1 MFSRPVRFLLCALA
15 GLALLTAC
23 GEAKKEVPPAVKS
36 FEEFF
41 PIKIGDRTV
50 RVQIAAL
57 PPETQ
62 QGLMFRKELGADDG
76 MLFVFTRPQ
85 QLGFYMRNTTI
96 PLDIGYLDAKG
107 VLREVYPLHPL
118 DERSVVSRARD
129 LQFALEV
136 NQGWFKRNGV
146 APGAQLDLKAVA
158 AALRARGLQPE
169 AAGLK

>member
-1 MFSRPVRFLLCALA
+1 MLSTPRLLPALA
-15 GLALLTAC
+15 AALVLLAAC
-23 GEAKKEVPPAVKS
+23 GGGEKKAAVAAPQPADTY
-36 FEEFF
+36 F

-50 RVQIAAL
+50 RMQIAAL
-57 PPETQ
+57 PNETQ
-62 QGLMFRKELGADDG
+62 QGLMFRKELGPDDG
-76 MLFVFTRPQ
+76 MLFIFTRPQ

-136 NQGWFKRNGV
+136 NQGWFRRNGV
-146 APGAQLDLKAVA
+146 APGARLDLAAVA
-158 AALRARGLQPE
+158 AALRARGLKPE

>member
-1 MFSRPVRFLLCALA
+1 MFCRLRPLTALA
-15 GLALLTAC
+15 TATLVLLTAC
-23 GEAKKEVPPAVKS
+23 GGEKKAAAPAPAPADTY
-36 FEEFF
+36 F

-50 RVQIAAL
+50 RMQVAAL
-57 PPETQ
+57 PAETQ
-62 QGLMFRKELGADDG
+62 QGLMFRKELGPDDG

-107 VLREVYPLHPL
+107 VLREIYPLHPL
-118 DERSVVSRARD
+118 DERTVASRARD

-146 APGAQLDLKAVA
+146 APGAHLDLKAVA